1 MLNDNAGRDGV
12 GQQPRPAADSAGAG
26 GGVNL
31 RPTPASASA
40 ATWARG
46 ARFASDTTSRYTG
59 THRGPPLAQ
68 RVHESRLVTRPLSK
82 ITPSMSKKS
91 LKSRTERRN

>member
-1 MLNDNAGRDGV
+1 VPLHLEIAIFFRSFHVRVQSDWFAHSFFHAFINIHLFIFVGDIFFNISLLLQCCEMLNDNAGRDGV

-40 ATWARG
+40 AT
-46 ARFASDTTSRYTG
+46 
-59 THRGPPLAQ
+59 
-68 RVHESRLVTRPLSK
+68 
-82 ITPSMSKKS
+82 
-91 LKSRTERRN
+91 